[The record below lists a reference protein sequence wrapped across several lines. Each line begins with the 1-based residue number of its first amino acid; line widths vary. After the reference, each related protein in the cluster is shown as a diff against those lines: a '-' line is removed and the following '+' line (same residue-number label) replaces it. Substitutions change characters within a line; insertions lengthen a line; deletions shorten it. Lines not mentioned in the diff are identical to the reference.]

1 MSVAGQSQ
9 FRKHRS
15 PRILS
20 NQVRETPSIPVRR
33 VRKDVLL
40 DERHAL
46 LPRLQHRRATFDGVI
61 ALRVEGVS
69 ISAISRIKGIA
80 WNTVAR
86 WLEKAAQV
94 CRRFNHRRIAG
105 FAAEELQADEI
116 RTFAGNKKTPSWVFV
131 TIEVWSRLWPSTV
144 TGRRSYR
151 NTHALFR
158 DLSRRMNF
166 ERLPL
171 ERQSW
176 EATIRTPRQASV
188 RETGSTSHNEERDMT
203 GAPIK
208 CAATLGLVVCMMG
221 GASAAAQSG
230 QIAGVVVDAT
240 GAVLPGATVTLSDA
254 LGTPREVQADA
265 RGRFEFTGLAP
276 GTYTVIV
283 SLSGFGAVTVAGVAV
298 ETDPVELPAIT
309 LRLATFE
316 EAVVVTATRIEE
328 PLQQV
333 PMSISAVTGAQI
345 ERRAIGNLTELSRWV
360 LPSLSVGEMTL
371 RLYGVLNSSQNSAR
385 DLCFALNGA

>member
-1 MSVAGQSQ
+1 MKNRRCLNLACPLRGKVSSGNIVRHG
-9 FRKHRS
+9 FYRTRS
-15 PRILS
+15 GKRRRYRCGECGKTFS
-20 NQVRETPSIPVRR
+20 STKGTPYY
-33 VRKDVLL
+33 
-40 DERHAL
+40 
-46 LPRLQHRRATFDGVI
+46 RLQHRRATFDGVI

-171 ERQSW
+171 IVTDGFEFYQKVIRRFFGPACLYGQVLKTRRNDRIIKVERRALHGAAWRFEDALNNSEDSSTLNTSFIDLTTRRLTFDG
-176 EATIRTPRQASV
+176 EADEHLELLRCYYNFVRPHGALKFGREIRTPAMQAGLTT
-188 RETGSTSHNEERDMT
+188 RRLTFRDIFLATTIPLWSRIEVFLLT
-203 GAPIK
+203 GARNPVSS
-208 CAATLGLVVCMMG
+208 APVPLP
-221 GASAAAQSG
+221 AAA
-230 QIAGVVVDAT
+230 
-240 GAVLPGATVTLSDA
+240 
-254 LGTPREVQADA
+254 
-265 RGRFEFTGLAP
+265 
-276 GTYTVIV
+276 
-283 SLSGFGAVTVAGVAV
+283 
-298 ETDPVELPAIT
+298 
-309 LRLATFE
+309 
-316 EAVVVTATRIEE
+316 
-328 PLQQV
+328 
-333 PMSISAVTGAQI
+333 
-345 ERRAIGNLTELSRWV
+345 
-360 LPSLSVGEMTL
+360 
-371 RLYGVLNSSQNSAR
+371 
-385 DLCFALNGA
+385 